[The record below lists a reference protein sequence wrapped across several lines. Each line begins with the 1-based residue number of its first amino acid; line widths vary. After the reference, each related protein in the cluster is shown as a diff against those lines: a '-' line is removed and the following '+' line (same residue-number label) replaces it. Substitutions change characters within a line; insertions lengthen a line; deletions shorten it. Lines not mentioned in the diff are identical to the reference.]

1 MSQPNTTSP
10 THHPDGSRRQFLVL
24 ALLSSGAVLGARLA
38 FLGLEFAQPVAA
50 EGEYGGVFNLG
61 LLTDLPKPGE
71 PPLHVPAGRFYLV
84 QTDEGVL
91 ALRQVCTHLD
101 CLLGW
106 DGQSQH
112 FLCPCHGS
120 QFAADGQVLAGPA
133 NRSLERF
140 SVRLATVDGAM
151 RAETDATSGAALPVA
166 EFEASETSADGSDTA
181 PGTPGLI
188 VWVDTGQRIAPSAS
202 R

>member
-1 MSQPNTTSP
+1 MSQSDNTPSP
-10 THHPDGSRRQFLVL
+10 HQLDSNRRQFLVL

-38 FLGLEFAQPVAA
+38 FLGLQFAQPVAA

-61 LLTDLPKPGE
+61 FLTDLPKPGE

-84 QTDEGVL
+84 QTEEGVL

-106 DGQSQH
+106 DGQSQR

-120 QFAADGQVLAGPA
+120 QFAADG
-133 NRSLERF
+133 
-140 SVRLATVDGAM
+140 
-151 RAETDATSGAALPVA
+151 
-166 EFEASETSADGSDTA
+166 
-181 PGTPGLI
+181 
-188 VWVDTGQRIAPSAS
+188 
-202 R
+202 